1 MCLCGRKS
9 IKEYFQKTTKIVIVS
24 NKTFSNFIKDFLR
37 NKSSSLQNNIFLI
50 KNVKFIFRDLQRYNA
65 NNVEKLRKI
74 KSQLFDSLLST
85 IEHENVMNDIVLYY
99 AMIIQVF
106 IMVCLN
112 LFKQTISLYLFQ
124 RLSFTIFTRSILE
137 YIVSYNLQYI

>member
-1 MCLCGRKS
+1 MLNS
-9 IKEYFQKTTKIVIVS
+9 FLE
-24 NKTFSNFIKDFLR
+24 TFSD
-37 NKSSSLQNNIFLI
+37 S
-50 KNVKFIFRDLQRYNA
+50 NA

-112 LFKQTISLYLFQ
+112 LFKQTI
-124 RLSFTIFTRSILE
+124 
-137 YIVSYNLQYI
+137 